1 MELEPRDRNRKTP
14 LELAAKHGHQDIM
27 KYLEQEKRRRNTFLP
42 IFLDIWTLVFGQSAK
57 SRGPLLFFLGSVLL
71 WAYPM
76 YLLRVSGNITIN
88 LTVSPPPSPV
98 CPRHLGP
105 AAGSPLYL
113 HPDQPRYVGQP
124 AHC

>member
-14 LELAAKHGHQDIM
+14 LELAAKHGHQDII

-76 YLLRVSGNITIN
+76 YLLRVSHIDLYILN
-88 LTVSPPPSPV
+88 LTS
-98 CPRHLGP
+98 L
-105 AAGSPLYL
+105 SPL
-113 HPDQPRYVGQP
+113 P
-124 AHC
+124 